1 MKNRNQMTK
10 EIEELDS
17 RLKESDQVVFDLEL
31 KVHEFDE
38 ENIKLKASLRRK
50 EEEIRGLLQEQDHF
64 NQLMRRKDEDFQK
77 QLQLHP
83 PPLQKPALQAPS
95 QQQLVPVTK
104 ERIIYISKDNRKE
117 LKINSWKFANKYSLS
132 KLLLLVRETEFYL
145 FINIFIDFP
154 FLS

>member
-1 MKNRNQMTK
+1 MTK
-10 EIEELDS
+10 EIDELDS

-38 ENIKLKASLRRK
+38 ENVKLKASLRRK

-64 NQLMRRKDEDFQK
+64 NQLIRRKDEDIQK
-77 QLQLHP
+77 QLQLH
-83 PPLQKPALQAPS
+83 PPLQKPALQAPP

-104 ERIIYISKDNRKE
+104 ERIIYLSKDNRKE

-132 KLLLLVRETEFYL
+132 KLLLLVRETKF
-145 FINIFIDFP
+145 FF
-154 FLS
+154 